1 LSKPKY
7 LLDVN
12 VLIALTDEGHVHHQI
27 VMEWFKAPG
36 LDWGRC
42 AFSEA
47 GYFRISVD
55 PRLGRL
61 TFEDATNILAALP
74 NRSGYQYWP
83 ITADWAELVAP
94 FRERVLGHQQ
104 VTDAWLLGLAIQEGG
119 ILVTLDKGIRSLAG
133 AKYSKHVLVLEAK
146 TMHG

>member
-47 GYFRISVD
+47 GYFLSQWTQ
-55 PRLGRL
+55 G
-61 TFEDATNILAALP
+61 
-74 NRSGYQYWP
+74 
-83 ITADWAELVAP
+83 
-94 FRERVLGHQQ
+94 
-104 VTDAWLLGLAIQEGG
+104 
-119 ILVTLDKGIRSLAG
+119 
-133 AKYSKHVLVLEAK
+133 
-146 TMHG
+146 

>member
-1 LSKPKY
+1 LSRIKH

-12 VLIALTDEGHVHHQI
+12 VLIALTNEGHVHHDI
-27 VMEWFKAPG
+27 VMEWFKTPD

-42 AFSEA
+42 ALSEA

-55 PRLGRL
+55 PRLGQL

-74 NRSGYQYWP
+74 NRSGYRYWP

-94 FRERVLGHQQ
+94 FRERVWGHQQ
-104 VTDAWLLGLAIQEGG
+104 VIDAWLLGLAIKEDGV
-119 ILVTLDKGIRSLAG
+119 LVTLDKGIRAMAG
-133 AKYSKHVLVLEAK
+133 AKYGKHVLVLE
-146 TMHG
+146 